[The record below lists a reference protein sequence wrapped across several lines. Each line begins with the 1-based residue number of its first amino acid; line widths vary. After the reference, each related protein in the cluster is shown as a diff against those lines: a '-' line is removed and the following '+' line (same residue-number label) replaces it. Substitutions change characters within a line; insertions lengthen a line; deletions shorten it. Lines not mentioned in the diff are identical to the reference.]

1 LVADEAYLFLPW
13 KVWVSGLGKAAGG
26 WTASADRLLWADR
39 VDDDVTFAVGGKR
52 TCGDAACQQKY
63 PAEAVGLN
71 LVMVN
76 KYEPRWRFGWRSQS
90 SLDWAAGPLRDE
102 PKR

>member
-39 VDDDVTFAVGGKR
+39 VDDDVTFAVAESGLAAMRHANRSILLKR
-52 TCGDAACQQKY
+52 S
-63 PAEAVGLN
+63 V
-71 LVMVN
+71 
-76 KYEPRWRFGWRSQS
+76 
-90 SLDWAAGPLRDE
+90 
-102 PKR
+102 